1 MRVGARCEGDTLLID
16 MHLNDGRTVT
26 DHDRVRVVANNFL
39 ALGGDGI
46 LTPIMPEG
54 GYAFDDSLPLVR
66 DTLVDWLR
74 GRGDIEGESFS
85 TAESQKWWAPSE
97 LPAGCALP

>member
-1 MRVGARCEGDTLLID
+1 MSAKRSL
-16 MHLNDGRTVT
+16 
-26 DHDRVRVVANNFL
+26 
-39 ALGGDGI
+39 GI
-46 LTPIMPEG
+46 LLV
-54 GYAFDDSLPLVR
+54 DDEQVVR